1 MDSLMNAKDYSPKCV
16 DNYTKFLQVFFQ
28 MEHVAPF
35 VELIKSQHAIISGG
49 SVAKSL
55 FSLLPSE
62 GGAGAEI
69 PIMDPVLKNQDWI
82 SDDLD
87 IYVHTKD
94 CIPLRT
100 FLFEKCHSFTIL
112 EGTSTTKS
120 EDKNYTKNFIHKSK
134 IIKIIRF
141 NMTQKNKIIQPYSQS
156 LHIDLMILQN
166 SVNLP
171 KVVYDFD
178 LSCCKVYFD
187 GETIQGWYIDK
198 TVQYKAELAEEYIP
212 WFLSAKDTTIS
223 RLEKYKNRGFDIK
236 ISIPSDYTYG
246 NNSFVKSENDK
257 GKTEFVPLSDE
268 QKAHRSFYDLIFGIM
283 FGTIFQPKNT
293 LGKNHYMDFASIF
306 LPVSVDSY
314 VAETMATSLKFHG
327 RYKFPKT
334 CFMDDGYDRR
344 ELNSEDDYNKIGKT
358 IEYKNIV
365 NHLKVKYVN
374 LYKIYKFSEDEDEYE
389 DLEDE
394 YDLSYVLKSDKMK
407 SFITNQLLYFFKI
420 MNVDVNNLH
429 VVPINTEFIDS
440 LPEDVTCFV
449 ELYQD
454 DVLIKDFLKNN
465 KHIVIKMGENLKGY
479 ERQSIVKYIQSKG
492 NFFTGEKIKVE
503 DIQKLKNK
511 EFKIYQL
518 INTGL
523 PQYIIVPFMTY
534 NIMEKSLAKDLFRLN
549 FDTLEFRKPI

>member
-16 DNYTKFLQVFFQ
+16 DNYTTFLEVFFTK
-28 MEHVAPF
+28 EHVAIF
-35 VELIKSQHAIISGG
+35 VDIIKSQQAIISGG

-55 FSLLPSE
+55 FSPLPLE
-62 GGAGAEI
+62 GGAGAGAGNPELEG
-69 PIMDPVLKNQDWI
+69 PRLKNQDWI

-94 CIPLRT
+94 CIPLRN
-100 FLFEKCHSFTIL
+100 FLFERCRNFTIL
-112 EGTSTTKS
+112 EGTSTAKS
-120 EDKNYTKNFIHKSK
+120 EDKPNESNYTKNFIHKSK

-141 NMTQKNKIIQPYSQS
+141 YMNQKNNVIQPHSHT

-166 SVNLP
+166 SVHLP

-223 RLEKYKNRGFDIK
+223 RLEKYKKRGFYIK
-236 ISIPSDYTYG
+236 ISIPSDYIYG
-246 NNSFVKSENDK
+246 NNSFVKSGNDE

-283 FGTIFQPKNT
+283 FGTIFKFKNK
-293 LGKNHYMDFASIF
+293 LGKNHYMDFASV
-306 LPVSVDSY
+306 LPPMEPVSHQMV
-314 VAETMATSLKFHG
+314 TSPKFMG
-327 RYKFPKT
+327 RHYFPKT

-344 ELNSEDDYNKIGKT
+344 ELNSEDDYNNIGKT
-358 IEYKNIV
+358 VEYKNIV
-365 NHLKVKYVN
+365 NHLKDKYVN
-374 LYKIYKFSEDEDEYE
+374 LYKIYKNPEDEDIEE
-389 DLEDE
+389 DEDE
-394 YDLSYVLKSDKMK
+394 YDLSYVVKSDKMQK
-407 SFITNQLLYFFKI
+407 FINNQLLYFFKI
-420 MNVDVNNLH
+420 MNIDVNNLQTGS
-429 VVPINTEFIDS
+429 VNNEFVDS

-454 DVLIKDFLKNN
+454 DVLIKDFLKNQ
-465 KHIVIKMGENLKGY
+465 KHIVVKIGENLKGY
-479 ERQSIVKYIQSKG
+479 ERHSIVKYVQSKG
-492 NFFTGEKIKVE
+492 NFFTGEKIKVG

-511 EFKIYQL
+511 EFKLYEL
-518 INTGL
+518 MNTGL
-523 PQYIIVPFMTY
+523 PYYILVTY
-534 NIMEKSLAKDLFRLN
+534 KDYTIMKK
-549 FDTLEFRKPI
+549 